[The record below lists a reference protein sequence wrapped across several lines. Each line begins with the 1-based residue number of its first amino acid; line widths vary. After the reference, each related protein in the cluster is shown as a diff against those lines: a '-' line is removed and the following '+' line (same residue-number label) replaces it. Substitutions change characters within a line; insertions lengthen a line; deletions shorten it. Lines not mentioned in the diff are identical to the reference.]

1 MTAMPDKQISE
12 LKVLISENDI
22 SKKVKNLAENI
33 EKVFPENE
41 EIYVICVLK
50 GSVMFCVDLVKHFS
64 HNIQMEFIRIS
75 SYGHETKSTN
85 NLQAIDLT
93 LPNLH
98 NKNVLIVEDI
108 IDTGLTA
115 RFLTDLFKIKHSP
128 KQLIFVSLLNKKCA
142 RQVDI
147 EPDFYGFEIDDKF
160 VVGYGLD
167 YKGFYR
173 NLPYIGYFPDSKS
186 SEKIS

>member
-1 MTAMPDKQISE
+1 MINCDKDIKD
-12 LKVLISENDI
+12 LKVLISEEEI
-22 SKKVKNLAENI
+22 QKKLVTLAEEI
-33 EKVFPENE
+33 EKVYPKDE

-50 GSVMFCVDLVKHFS
+50 GSVMFCADLVKHFKHS
-64 HNIQMEFIRIS
+64 VQMEFIRIS

-93 LPNLH
+93 LPNLN

-115 RFLTDLFKIKHSP
+115 RFLTDLFRIKHLP
-128 KQLIFVSLLNKKCA
+128 KKLLFVSLLNKKCA
-142 RQVDI
+142 RQIDV

-167 YKGFYR
+167 YKGYFR
-173 NLPYIGYFPDSKS
+173 NLPYIGYFPNN
-186 SEKIS
+186 

>member
-1 MTAMPDKQISE
+1 MSVLDKKIEE
-12 LKVLISENDI
+12 LKVLISEDEI
-22 SKKVKNLAENI
+22 KEKLITLAENI
-33 EKVFPENE
+33 EKTFSTDE

-50 GSVMFCVDLVKHFS
+50 GSVMFCTDLVKHFK
-64 HNIQMEFIRIS
+64 HPIQMEFIRIS
-75 SYGHETKSTN
+75 SYGHESKSTN

-98 NKNVLIVEDI
+98 EKNVLIVEDI

-115 RFLTDLFKIKHSP
+115 RFLTDLFKIKHHP
-128 KQLIFVSLLNKKCA
+128 KKLVFTALLNKKCA
-142 RQVDI
+142 RQIEI

-167 YKGFYR
+167 YKGYYR
-173 NLPYIGYFPDSKS
+173 NLPYIGYFPN
-186 SEKIS
+186 

>member
-1 MTAMPDKQISE
+1 MNDLDKDIKD
-12 LKVLISENDI
+12 LKVLISEEEIQAKLKIFAQD
-22 SKKVKNLAENI
+22 I
-33 EKVFPENE
+33 EKVFPADE

-50 GSVMFCVDLVKHFS
+50 GSVMFCADLVKHFK
-64 HNIQMEFIRIS
+64 HPVQMEFIRIS
-75 SYGHETKSTN
+75 SYGHEQKSTN

-98 NKNVLIVEDI
+98 EKNVLIVEDI

-115 RFLTDLFKIKHSP
+115 RFLTDLFKIKHHP
-128 KQLIFVSLLNKKCA
+128 KKLAFVALLNKKCA
-142 RQVDI
+142 RQIEI

-167 YKGFYR
+167 YKGYYR
-173 NLPYIGYFPDSKS
+173 NLPYIGYFPN
-186 SEKIS
+186 

>member
-1 MTAMPDKQISE
+1 MTDLDKDIKD
-12 LKVLISENDI
+12 LKVLISEEEIQEKLKSFAKD
-22 SKKVKNLAENI
+22 I
-33 EKVFPENE
+33 EKVFPIDE

-50 GSVMFCVDLVKHFS
+50 GSVMFCADLVKHFKHS
-64 HNIQMEFIRIS
+64 VQMEFIRIS
-75 SYGHETKSTN
+75 SYGHEQKSSN

-98 NKNVLIVEDI
+98 DKNVLIVEDI

-115 RFLTDLFKIKHSP
+115 RFLTDLFKIKHHP
-128 KQLIFVSLLNKKCA
+128 KKLAFVALLNKKCA
-142 RQVDI
+142 RQIDI

-167 YKGFYR
+167 YKGYFR
-173 NLPYIGYFPDSKS
+173 NLPYIGYFPS
-186 SEKIS
+186 